1 MEYIQSMSTAS
12 TNKNSSPGRAAS
24 SRATMKTSL
33 TIAKSGFLLLVL
45 ILAGCAQEDRLRK
58 IEEDGVLRAAIR
70 NSPANFHA
78 GQSGLEYQ
86 LAYLFAEELGV
97 KLELHPRRSFS
108 GLLQYL
114 RQNRVDLISA
124 PITVGSARDREFLSS
139 RPYHEVKS
147 QIVLAPGAEHP
158 RQYADLTKGRLVAAA
173 GGVQAQT
180 LALLKAS
187 EPNLSWDEI
196 DITAPTELL
205 DLLAAGKAEYAIVD
219 TGVFAAWRF
228 LHPGVEPAFSID
240 RAEQLAW
247 YFPRG
252 TAVQRLL
259 ERANDF
265 LLYLQ
270 ESGQLGVLKE
280 QQFAHFSGLDPAHLH
295 TFLSNMKHELPNYEA
310 DIRQVA
316 REYQMDWRMLAAIAY
331 QESHWD
337 PLAQSPTGVRG
348 MMMLTSS
355 TAREMG
361 VSNRLDL
368 LQNLRGGSRYLNK
381 IKRQLPNDI
390 VEPDRTWFALAAYN
404 VGRGHLEDARVI
416 TERNGGDPHFWN
428 EVAAFLPLLK
438 EELHHKNTRHGYARG
453 NEPVTYVKN
462 IRNYYRIL
470 SWKDIGQSRP
480 RLPTKLALQTP

>member
-1 MEYIQSMSTAS
+1 
-12 TNKNSSPGRAAS
+12 
-24 SRATMKTSL
+24 MKTVL
-33 TIAKSGFLLLVL
+33 VTAKSGFLLLVL

-58 IEEDGVLRAAIR
+58 IEQDGVLRVAVR

-78 GQSGLEYQ
+78 AQSGLEYQ

-97 KLELHPRRSFS
+97 KLELYPRRSYS
-108 GLLQYL
+108 ELLQHL
-114 RQNRVDLISA
+114 DQNQVDLNSA
-124 PITVGSARDREFLSS
+124 PLALGSAGNREFQSS
-139 RPYHEVKS
+139 HPYHEVKS

-158 RQYADLTKGRLVAAA
+158 RHYADLNKGRLVAAA

-180 LALLKAS
+180 LAFLKAS
-187 EPNLSWDEI
+187 EPKLSWDEI
-196 DITAPTELL
+196 DISAPTELL
-205 DLLAAGKAEYAIVD
+205 DLLTAGKAEYAMVD
-219 TGVFAAWRF
+219 ADVFAAWRY
-228 LHPGVEPAFSID
+228 LHPGVEPAFSIE
-240 RAEQLAW
+240 RAEQLVW

-252 TAVQRLL
+252 TAAQRLL

-270 ESGQLGVLKE
+270 ESGQLTVLKE
-280 QQFAHFSGLDPAHLH
+280 QQFAHFSGLGPAHLH
-295 TFLSNMKHELPNYEA
+295 TFLSNMEHELPNYEA

-438 EELHHKNTRHGYARG
+438 EEQYYKHTRHGYARG